1 MTLTDQIYAQAR
13 ILAGPLECRQEAL
26 LRMVCLAAE
35 RSLQRKMRPGLSPT
49 DCKGDFIAA
58 ASLYA
63 LAAFTET
70 DGAMDPEVLRV
81 ADVTVQKA
89 GASPATNCLRRQ
101 AELMIA
107 PYLTCGSFSFRR
119 V

>member
-1 MTLTDQIYAQAR
+1 MQAGSAAADGVSGGR
-13 ILAGPLECRQEAL
+13 AI
-26 LRMVCLAAE
+26 LAAE
-35 RSLQRKMRPGLSPT
+35 DAPGAQPN
-49 DCKGDFIAA
+49 CMGDFIAA

>member
-1 MTLTDQIYAQAR
+1 
-13 ILAGPLECRQEAL
+13 
-26 LRMVCLAAE
+26 
-35 RSLQRKMRPGLSPT
+35 
-49 DCKGDFIAA
+49 
-58 ASLYA
+58 
-63 LAAFTET
+63 
-70 DGAMDPEVLRV
+70 MDPEVLRV